1 MRYLFVVGH
10 PAHVHLF
17 KNVMRTLSGR
27 GHEVFAAAVR
37 KEQTTALLEALGIR
51 HAVIGGNQ
59 RSLIT
64 KALGLFPKEIALLKV
79 ARDFQPDVLIS
90 TGSPYAAHV
99 SALLDKPHLAFG
111 DTENAS
117 LTARITIPFTDALYT
132 PDCFEGNLGP
142 KHRKYRG
149 YKELAYLHPKY
160 FRPNRDSLRIV
171 GLSESEPYLVVRLAS
186 WDASH
191 DIGDRGFSFRSGE
204 ERFSFLK
211 DLERLGRVVLTSDQP
226 IGPPLNE
233 YTISL
238 QPELMHDVLAFADM
252 YIGEGATMAA
262 EAGVLGVP
270 WFFVSTTG
278 RGFLAD
284 QQRGYG
290 LGFWVRNRA
299 ELVEALAHM
308 PRRNVRA
315 EWMSKRER
323 MLADKEDVVSFI
335 SHAVETWPLSP

>member
-37 KEQTTALLEALGIR
+37 KELTTALLEA
-51 HAVIGGNQ
+51 
-59 RSLIT
+59 
-64 KALGLFPKEIALLKV
+64 
-79 ARDFQPDVLIS
+79 
-90 TGSPYAAHV
+90 AAHV

-132 PDCFEGNLGP
+132 PDCFEGSLGP

-160 FRPNRDSLRIV
+160 FRPNRDSLRIA

-204 ERFSFLK
+204 ERLSFLK
-211 DLERLGRVVLTSDQP
+211 EES
-226 IGPPLNE
+226 
-233 YTISL
+233 
-238 QPELMHDVLAFADM
+238 
-252 YIGEGATMAA
+252 
-262 EAGVLGVP
+262 
-270 WFFVSTTG
+270 
-278 RGFLAD
+278 
-284 QQRGYG
+284 
-290 LGFWVRNRA
+290 
-299 ELVEALAHM
+299 
-308 PRRNVRA
+308 
-315 EWMSKRER
+315 
-323 MLADKEDVVSFI
+323 
-335 SHAVETWPLSP
+335 